1 MNQSARYQSLI
12 EAMTKSPL
20 NKKIVRM
27 CIFADEEKLKK
38 VLRLEQRNEFL
49 NDIVNELKETRQK
62 ENWLAN
68 GGYFKILD
76 WGEKVAAES
85 KYISKYSNLFSLII
99 IYWILIFI
107 FRKSFG

>member
-1 MNQSARYQSLI
+1 MNNSARYQSLQ

-20 NKKIVRM
+20 NKKIVRI

-38 VLRLEQRNEFL
+38 VLQLEERENFL
-49 NDIVNELKETRQK
+49 NDVVNQLKETRQT
-62 ENWLAN
+62 EQWLAN

-85 KYISKYSNLFSLII
+85 KLII
-99 IYWILIFI
+99 KICIY
-107 FRKSFG
+107 

>member
-1 MNQSARYQSLI
+1 MNNSARYQSLQ

-20 NKKIVRM
+20 NKKIVRI

-38 VLRLEQRNEFL
+38 VLQLEERENFL
-49 NDIVNELKETRQK
+49 NDVVNQLKETRQT

-76 WGEKVAAES
+76 WGEKVAQES
-85 KYISKYSNLFSLII
+85 KFKIKIC
-99 IYWILIFI
+99 IY
-107 FRKSFG
+107 